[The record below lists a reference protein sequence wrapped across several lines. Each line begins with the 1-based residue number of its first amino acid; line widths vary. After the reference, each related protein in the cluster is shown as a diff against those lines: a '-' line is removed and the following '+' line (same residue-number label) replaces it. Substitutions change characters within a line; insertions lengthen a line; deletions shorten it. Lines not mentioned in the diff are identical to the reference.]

1 MPFGQKIAD
10 FEEFSQHNVVLFVE
24 GMDPMDEDL
33 LYATDSEEEREK
45 AKRKLHNFHQTCV
58 FFFPTL
64 LVRGK
69 LFSP

>member
-1 MPFGQKIAD
+1 MPFGKKIAD

-45 AKRKLHNFHQTCV
+45 AKRKLHSFHKTCV
-58 FFFPTL
+58 FFFHS

-69 LFSP
+69 LLSP